1 MRFRRDDFHSD
12 NKGTDAPLST
22 LGKELTDAVSE
33 EHPKH
38 FIAVAEQQIM
48 AMHHHSDGSRVEL
61 HQVGSQEFIQQSIR
75 TSLEGKLGGSE
86 GHNEKQF
93 WQKENESPFAAA
105 KIEYEKKGQHDLLG
119 KPKSAAADWA
129 QSQQRLGGQSKLY
142 GAQHSVTGAASHE
155 TAMVGC
161 NCGAEWTVT
170 GQSLKAD
177 PNNPA
182 AAVKVEQYGPGGAGQ
197 PGSYRAS
204 GAGGE
209 KAEYRTGAGQQQ
221 DYRG

>member
-1 MRFRRDDFHSD
+1 MKFRNDDNIRSSRD
-12 NKGTDAPLST
+12 
-22 LGKELTDAVSE
+22 LTDAVTK

-48 AMHHHSDGSRVEL
+48 AMHSHKDGSAVEL
-61 HQVGSQEFIQQSIR
+61 HQVGSREFIQQSQQSAMA
-75 TSLEGKLGGSE
+75 SLEGKLGGSE

-105 KIEYEKKGQHDLLG
+105 KIEYERKGQQPGQQAIYGAQHDLLA
-119 KPKSAAADWA
+119 K
-129 QSQQRLGGQSKLY
+129 GQSK
-142 GAQHSVTGAASHE
+142 TE
-155 TAMVGC
+155 TAMMGC

-170 GQSLKAD
+170 GQSTKAQG
-177 PNNPA
+177 A
-182 AAVKVEQYGPGGAGQ
+182 EGVKVEQYGHGMAGQ
-197 PGSYRAS
+197 PGGYRVS

-221 DYRG
+221 DYKG

>member
-1 MRFRRDDFHSD
+1 MKFRNNANIHSSRD
-12 NKGTDAPLST
+12 
-22 LGKELTDAVSE
+22 LTDAVTK

-61 HQVGSQEFIQQSIR
+61 HQVGSQEFMQQSIR
-75 TSLEGKLGGSE
+75 NSLEGKLVDASSDFGSDRS
-86 GHNEKQF
+86 
-93 WQKENESPFAAA
+93 ESNKGSLAAA
-105 KIEYEKKGQHDLLG
+105 KIEYER
-119 KPKSAAADWA
+119 KS
-129 QSQQRLGGQSKLY
+129 QNQPEQQAVY

-170 GQSLKAD
+170 GQSTKAQGTEG
-177 PNNPA
+177 
-182 AAVKVEQYGPGGAGQ
+182 VKIERYGSASGGAAGYNVV
-197 PGSYRAS
+197 P

-209 KAEYRTGAGQQQ
+209 KQEYRTGAGQQQ
-221 DYRG
+221 DYKG